1 MRPGHDFVGVGV
13 GAMVFDDEGRV
24 FLAKRGAKA
33 RNEAGLWEF
42 PGGMV
47 DFGERLAD
55 AVVREFDEE
64 YGMAVEVTGLIGVA
78 DHILPAEG
86 QHWVSPS
93 FTARHVGG
101 TPAIRE
107 PEKCTEIGWFRL
119 DALPEQQL
127 TLASRDTLTAYGK
140 KGPA

>member
-1 MRPGHDFVGVGV
+1 MRPGHDFIGVGV
-13 GAMVFDDEGRV
+13 GAMVFDDDGRV
-24 FLAKRGAKA
+24 FLARRGAAA

-47 DFGERLAD
+47 SFGETLAA

-64 YGMAVEVTGLIGVA
+64 YGMAVEVGALLGVS
-78 DHILPAEG
+78 DHILPDEG

-93 FTARHVGG
+93 FAARWIGG

-107 PEKCTEIGWFRL
+107 PGKCTAIGWFRVG
-119 DALPEQQL
+119 ALPEQL
-127 TLASRDTLTAYGK
+127 TQASRDTLTAYRK

>member
-1 MRPGHDFVGVGV
+1 MGV
-13 GAMVFDDEGRV
+13 GAMVFGDEGLV
-24 FLAKRGAKA
+24 FLARRGAAA

-47 DFGERLAD
+47 SFGETLAD

-64 YGMAVEVTGLIGVA
+64 YGMVVEVTGLLGVS
-78 DHILPAEG
+78 DHLLPEEG

-93 FTARHVGG
+93 FTARHLGG

-107 PEKCTEIGWFRL
+107 PDKCTEIGWFRL
-119 DALPEQQL
+119 EALPGEL
-127 TLASRDTLTAYGK
+127 TKVSLDTLAAYRE
-140 KGPA
+140 KGPAQN